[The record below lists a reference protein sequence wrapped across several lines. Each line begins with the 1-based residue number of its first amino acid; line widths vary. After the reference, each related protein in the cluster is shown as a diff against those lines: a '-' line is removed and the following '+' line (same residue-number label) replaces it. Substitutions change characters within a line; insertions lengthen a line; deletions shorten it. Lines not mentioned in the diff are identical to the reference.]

1 MIGSNLNNQLRL
13 NELPN
18 MNNQAYKHQLSP
30 RSPHQPDNKHH
41 QLFYNLNTSNSV
53 DPSII
58 AALNSQNR
66 DFYGSNED
74 VENDIKI
81 IEDDG
86 NEDREEFLGSLE
98 ELGIGGGDTSSILI
112 SLTQIDDEKTGAS
125 VRIRKFF
132 DRRCLQIKQM
142 NIGSKPPITAS
153 SLGVEMRR
161 VYSANINNN
170 RRRVSKSSKNSEPN
184 SKEKNKDKMSEHS
197 DRSSIYSNKPKSA
210 SDAMRKSTTITTRIK
225 SAPAKQL
232 RNTPTDQF
240 VNETVQPMIEIESSK
255 SEEVG
260 KEEQLIESDNNV
272 TNDEIEHE
280 KEQQQ
285 QQQKQL
291 EQEKEKE
298 ENIRSDVKIVE
309 AEQEHESIEEVIDEE
324 LLIDASS
331 DKEEET
337 EKGNE
342 GERVDVEEKK
352 QIENELEERENEI
365 ASQKDTNPISMIND
379 EETTPTL
386 VVEKTFEPKVKSRE
400 SSPREPQAVSISTEI
415 NPTQNITQPIEIAP
429 IKEELINNRKIVTPE
444 KPITEKVIIITPPT
458 KEDHIRVITPPNQT
472 ESKEQVEIPSIK
484 PIEHLVEIPKER
496 IPTPVKQIK
505 EPIIEKVV
513 TPVKEET
520 KKVKTPPKP
529 IAERTKTPEKPPIDD
544 KKSEKPIQATIEAQ
558 KRPEGR
564 IIEKKNKPLIKPA
577 AIKDKE
583 KPPTPKST
591 SVSSSKS
598 SVNKPDQLINPIDNQ
613 TNQTE
618 HVCEHHADIID
629 DKNLPKNA
637 ADEKSITD
645 TPSQL
650 QQLKSEIIEGKNYEI
665 FNF

>member
-1 MIGSNLNNQLRL
+1 MIGSNINNQLRL

-41 QLFYNLNTSNSV
+41 QLFYNLNNTNSV

-81 IEDDG
+81 VEDDG
-86 NEDREEFLGSLE
+86 IEDREEFLGSLE

-161 VYSANINNN
+161 VYSANINN

-210 SDAMRKSTTITTRIK
+210 SDAVRKSTTITTRIK

-240 VNETVQPMIEIESSK
+240 VNEMVQPIIEIESSK
-255 SEEVG
+255 NEEVE
-260 KEEQLIESDNNV
+260 KEEQRIEPANSV
-272 TNDEIEHE
+272 TNDETENE

-285 QQQKQL
+285 QQQL
-291 EQEKEKE
+291 EQEQE

-337 EKGNE
+337 EKGNG

-365 ASQKDTNPISMIND
+365 DSQKDTNPISMIND

-386 VVEKTFEPKVKSRE
+386 VEKTFEPKVKSRE
-400 SSPREPQAVSISTEI
+400 SSPKEPQKVSISTEI
-415 NPTQNITQPIEIAP
+415 NNTQNITQPIEKAS

-444 KPITEKVIIITPPT
+444 KPIAEKVVIITPPT
-458 KEDHIRVITPPNQT
+458 KEDPIRVITPPNQP
-472 ESKEQVEIPSIK
+472 ESKEQVEIPPIK
-484 PIEHLVEIPKER
+484 PIEQLIETPIKPTER
-496 IPTPVKQIK
+496 IPTPVKEIK
-505 EPIIEKVV
+505 EPIIEKVVTQV

-529 IAERTKTPEKPPIDD
+529 IVERTKTPEKSTIDE
-544 KKSEKPIQATIEAQ
+544 KKSEKPIQTKIEAQ

-591 SVSSSKS
+591 STVSSSKS
-598 SVNKPDQLINPIDNQ
+598 SVNKPDQSIDNQ
-613 TNQTE
+613 TE
-618 HVCEHHADIID
+618 HICEHHVDIID

-645 TPSQL
+645 TPSQS